1 MDLIGIA
8 RKYRNIR
15 IAIILS
21 FILILFM
28 YAILVANHVYASQK
42 NSKIISKYIKMVQT
56 LKTSDDI
63 ANNKPEAS
71 QEANSQTENKT
82 EKEQNQSVPFLTP
95 NGIEALKQIYK
106 AENKQVFLTFD
117 DGPSKKVTIPILDL
131 LKQQNIKASFF
142 VLGSRVELYPDIVK
156 RAYEEGH
163 YIANHGYS
171 HKYSQ
176 IYSSANSVLDEYNK
190 TNQAVKNAIG
200 NQEYNT
206 NIFRFPGGS
215 VGGNYHGIKSEAK
228 QLLERK
234 NIATVD
240 WKALTGDTEGL
251 RTETELLNRLKE
263 TTQNKTS
270 IVILMHDAA
279 DKSYTY
285 DALPKVI
292 EYLKQEGYEFKNFY
306 DVVK

>member
-21 FILILFM
+21 FILTIFM
-28 YAILVANHVYASQK
+28 YTILAVNHVYASQK
-42 NSKIISKYIKMVQT
+42 NSQIISKYIKMVQT

-63 ANNKPEAS
+63 ADNKLEES
-71 QEANSQTENKT
+71 QEANSQT
-82 EKEQNQSVPFLTP
+82 EKEQNQSVPILTI

-206 NIFRFPGGS
+206 SIFRFPGGS
-215 VGGNYHGIKSEAK
+215 VGGKYHDIKAEAK
-228 QLLERK
+228 QLLEQK

-240 WKALTGDTEGL
+240 WNALTGDTEGL

-306 DVVK
+306 NVVK

>member
-15 IAIILS
+15 MAIILC
-21 FILILFM
+21 FILMIFM
-28 YAILVANHVYASQK
+28 YTILVVSHVYASQK
-42 NSKIISKYIKMVQT
+42 NSQIISKYIKMVQT

-63 ANNKPEAS
+63 ADNKPEGS
-71 QEANSQTENKT
+71 REANS
-82 EKEQNQSVPFLTP
+82 KEQNQSVPILTT

-215 VGGNYHGIKSEAK
+215 VGGKYHDIKSEAK
-228 QLLERK
+228 QLLEQN

-240 WKALTGDTEGL
+240 WNALTGDTEGL

-270 IVILMHDAA
+270 VVILMHDAA